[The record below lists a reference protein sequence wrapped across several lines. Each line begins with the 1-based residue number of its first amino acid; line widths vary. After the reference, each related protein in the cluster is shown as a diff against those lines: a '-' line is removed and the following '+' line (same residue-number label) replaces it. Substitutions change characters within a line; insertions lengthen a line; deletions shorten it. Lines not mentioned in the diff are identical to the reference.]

1 MKRLAV
7 LLPLVAWL
15 VAPAADAH
23 HSFAA
28 EFLADQTL
36 TVEGTVTEVWFRNP
50 HVRYYIEVVDED
62 GKVTTWDVRAGS
74 PALLVRR
81 GWTADT
87 IREGDKVTVEGYLG
101 RDGRKL
107 LSVISI
113 ELPDGSVVGQNY

>member
-62 GKVTTWDVRAGS
+62 GEVTTWDVRAGS

>member
-15 VAPAADAH
+15 VAPTVDAH

-62 GKVTTWDVRAGS
+62 GEKTTWDVRAGS